1 MKVIVHDVTP
11 EGLKKLEELLQQP
24 QHSHIQVQRTE
35 LDGVEQPKIVFDI
48 ADHREIEAGDIV
60 ILLAE
65 HSRGISIG
73 E

>member
-48 ADHREIEAGDIV
+48 ADHRGD
-60 ILLAE
+60 
-65 HSRGISIG
+65 RGRRHRDSARRAQPRHSIG